1 MDVTAF
7 IIAYAVAATLTIFV
21 MVISIAKLWSRIDLI
36 FDTIHEERN
45 DRDSKFKG
53 VGDAIAKFNNNLN
66 DSIRHHHTVRTN
78 DSASVDERFDKIS
91 SELTWLKMELS
102 NLGKDLKELAN
113 EIHGDTVVDDIVETE
128 DGTNYFYNKGIEG
141 KVAQAL
147 DRIAKLNDKV
157 ETYYT
162 ANNNYHTSIGKQVSS
177 LKAKIK

>member
-7 IIAYAVAATLTIFV
+7 IIAYAVAATLAIF
-21 MVISIAKLWSRIDLI
+21 MMTISIAKLWSRIDLI

-45 DRDSKFKG
+45 GRDRDNKTIGGLIANMKRSIEN
-53 VGDAIAKFNNNLN
+53 DAKSNILDFEAIKEKQNN
-66 DSIRHHHTVRTN
+66 
-78 DSASVDERFDKIS
+78 FD
-91 SELTWLKMELS
+91 SELTWLKIELS
-102 NLGKDLKELAN
+102 NLGKDAKELSN
-113 EIHGDTVVDDIVETE
+113 EIHGDTVADDVVETE
-128 DGTNYFYNKGIEG
+128 DGINYFYNKGLEG

-177 LKAKIK
+177 LKAKI